1 MRAKATR
8 PAPGA
13 NEFAA
18 GKTQRPPARTPEKRV
33 GRHTAGFT
41 LIEVVVALVISGM
54 VVAAGYGVLAGAA
67 DGRAAV
73 ARERA
78 ERLPGPAARGS
89 LDGWLRGAAL
99 WEGSGEFRGRDR
111 RIGPLPVDELSF
123 AVEDGGALYP
133 GRRRVTLWIE
143 RDRNRPRHGLLAEI
157 APADRGGAVRTDT
170 LAIAPAA
177 VGLNVRYRTVV
188 RMRDAWLDS
197 WDSAR
202 LLPDAVELV
211 ILPAPQRADEA
222 AGDGLPGVLRLPLVV
237 PLRPAPPMPE
247 DGRAAR

>member
-1 MRAKATR
+1 M
-8 PAPGA
+8 
-13 NEFAA
+13 
-18 GKTQRPPARTPEKRV
+18 
-33 GRHTAGFT
+33 
-41 LIEVVVALVISGM
+41 ALVVSGI
-54 VVAAGYGVLAGAA
+54 VAAAGYGVLAGVA

-78 ERLPGPAARGS
+78 EKLPGPAARGA

-111 RIGPLPVDELSF
+111 RVGPLPLDELSF
-123 AVEDGGALYP
+123 VVEDGGALYP

-143 RDRNRPRHGLLAEI
+143 RDRNRPRHGLLAEV

-170 LAIAPAA
+170 LAIAPDA

-211 ILPAPQRADEA
+211 VLPAPQGVETDVVDAM
-222 AGDGLPGVLRLPLVV
+222 PGVLRLPLAV